1 MAIPAKPRSLPV
13 PSIDERLGRPHPTDP
28 MGEAVAVDYTFG
40 FVDITGFTSYC
51 EREGEHAAIEL
62 LTRFRF
68 ITRSIAVRRGVR
80 VAKWLGDG
88 VMLVA
93 VNQGPMLAAA
103 GELLVRCRAVGL
115 DIHVGIAR
123 GPVMLFEGDDYVGRP
138 VNLAAR
144 LCDAAGKSEILASG
158 LAAPLPEWMSAD
170 STAPIALAGLG
181 MIDGVVRLDVHADV
195 SERFSSSVP
204 AA

>member
-1 MAIPAKPRSLPV
+1 MAIPAKPRTLPV
-13 PSIDERLGRPHPTDP
+13 PSINERLERPHPTDP
-28 MGEAVAVDYTFG
+28 FGEAVAVDYTFG

-88 VMLVA
+88 VMLVS

-103 GELLVRCRAVGL
+103 GELLVRCGVVGL

-123 GPVMLFEGDDYVGRP
+123 GPVLLFEGDDYVGRP

-144 LCDAAGKSEILASG
+144 LCDAAGKSEMLASG
-158 LAAPLPEWMSAD
+158 LETPLPNWIGAER
-170 STAPIALAGLG
+170 TAPIALSGMG
-181 MIDGVVRLDVHADV
+181 MIDGIVSLRVQDDVR
-195 SERFSSSVP
+195 ERFASS